1 MLILGVL
8 AERPMHGYEIQQ
20 WMKDSRTDLWAG
32 VRPGSLYHAL
42 KQLDAEG
49 LIKVK
54 NVISQG
60 ERGRTIYQITRNG
73 RTELR
78 SLVTDGWARLPNSY
92 PVDLYTLVTF
102 SRSLPAADVRE
113 YADALREYVLQTLE
127 EWNSGGE
134 QKLVATNNDPLI
146 AAMIKNG
153 RAHLKADAELLR
165 TIAEQ

>member
-20 WMKDSRTDLWAG
+20 WMKDSRTDIWAG

-42 KQLDAEG
+42 KQLDAED

-60 ERGRTIYQITRNG
+60 ERSRTIYQITGNG

-102 SRSLPAADVRE
+102 SRSLPAVDVRE
-113 YADALREYVLQTLE
+113 YAGALREYVLQTLE

-134 QKLVATNNDPLI
+134 RKLVATNNDPLI